1 MENDVYAPSNG
12 YLGQSLRPSVT
23 CTYKYVPKYVP
34 HVYLFIYNDIYIY
47 MYNNII
53 YIKILYRLLHA
64 RSKTCNSIIY
74 GYLYVER

>member
-1 MENDVYAPSNG
+1 
-12 YLGQSLRPSVT
+12 
-23 CTYKYVPKYVP
+23 
-34 HVYLFIYNDIYIY
+34 